1 MPIMFLQGFLYL
13 LFWGWLLQEDEMPII
28 KESELTALAVAASD
42 GNSGFSDEK
51 LEAIVERNNPILHSE
66 FEYVLLVTREW

>member
-1 MPIMFLQGFLYL
+1 
-13 LFWGWLLQEDEMPII
+13 MPII